1 MRCPDRSRPTDEDG
15 FALLVALVALVAL
28 TALATGGIY
37 VASSDFQSTDAFGKG
52 HRAFYTAD
60 AALQEFVG
68 TYGATP
74 PATASYDFGNG
85 EEATVTA
92 ELVSREPNV
101 YRIEAA
107 GVVVVGSDT
116 VATRTV
122 GTAAAVNMGPLPE
135 PPGNMFSPNGIT
147 KKGAS
152 GTISGYDTFDS
163 DSTAQCPYGEPRD
176 TNGIVVSDSVG
187 YEQSGSDLIPKGD
200 PNDVL
205 EKDQDQMLSDLNL
218 DWESVVNGE
227 SIEPDVTV
235 DPDDMSNWP
244 DFDTIPDDQWPVIYA
259 EGKDKTLTLD
269 AGRSGHGLLI
279 TRGGLSMNGSFSWKG
294 AMYVGG
300 GLTAG
305 NGDQTITGAMLSGLN
320 LLLGEDIDSGAD
332 VLDGTKTFEFNSCW
346 VQQAR
351 SATSRLEVVR
361 GSWYQGEDE
370 S

>member
-1 MRCPDRSRPTDEDG
+1 MRCFDRSRPTDEDG

-28 TALATGGIY
+28 SALATGGIY

-60 AALQEFVG
+60 AALQEFLG
-68 TYGATP
+68 TYGDDP
-74 PATASYDFGNG
+74 PASASYDFADG

-92 ELVSREPNV
+92 TKVSRKPEV
-101 YRIEAA
+101 YRVESTGI
-107 GVVVVGSDT
+107 VVVNGDT

-122 GTAAAVNMGPLPE
+122 GTAAAVNMGPLPQ
-135 PPGNMFSPNGIT
+135 PPGNMFSPNGIE
-147 KKGAS
+147 KSGAS
-152 GTISGYDTFDS
+152 GTISGYDSFDP
-163 DSTAQCPYGEPRD
+163 DSTAQCPDEQTAD
-176 TNGIVVSDSVG
+176 TNGVVVSDSAS
-187 YEQSGSDLIPKGD
+187 YDQSGNDLIPEGD

-218 DWESVVNGE
+218 DWESVVNGT

-244 DFDTIPDDQWPVIYA
+244 DFDTIPDGEWPVIYA

-269 AGRSGHGLLI
+269 AGNSGHGLLI
-279 TRGGLSMNGSFSWKG
+279 SRGQLTMNGSFSWKG

-300 GLTAG
+300 KLTAG

-320 LLLGEDIDSGAD
+320 LLLGESIDSAD

-346 VQQAR
+346 VHQAR
-351 SATSRLEVVR
+351 SATSRLDVVR
-361 GSWYQGEDE
+361 GSWYQSEDE